1 MSVTGPRWSSM
12 ADFNFSTVE
21 MQKHKNKDA
30 PEYLVF
36 GGISNDEELLQG
48 VYRLTLGSTEATR
61 KLEKVG
67 TIPFKDRFYFN
78 QSFHLPP
85 SYVSESSELGNK
97 GPFTVSIGRNGI
109 HLIDPWGKV
118 TSTQ

>member
-1 MSVTGPRWSSM
+1 M
-12 ADFNFSTVE
+12 
-21 MQKHKNKDA
+21 
-30 PEYLVF
+30 VF

-78 QSFHLPP
+78 
-85 SYVSESSELGNK
+85 
-97 GPFTVSIGRNGI
+97 
-109 HLIDPWGKV
+109 
-118 TSTQ
+118 